1 MARKFP
7 NMPKQPSGAN
17 MMKQAQKMQQDML
30 ALQQEMEEREFDAA
44 AGGGVVKAIVTGK
57 KELRSVEI
65 APEAVDPDDI
75 EMLQDLIVA
84 AVNEAM
90 RKADSTMESEMSKI
104 TGGLNIPGL
113 M

>member
-1 MARKFP
+1 MTISP
-7 NMPKQPSGAN
+7 PLTIST
-17 MMKQAQKMQQDML
+17 
-30 ALQQEMEEREFDAA
+30 LQL
-44 AGGGVVKAIVTGK
+44 K

>member
-30 ALQQEMEEREFDAA
+30 ALQQEMEQREFDASS
-44 AGGGVVKAIVTGK
+44 GGGAVRAVVTGK
-57 KELRSVEI
+57 KELVSVEI
-65 APEAVDPDDI
+65 SPDALDPEEL
-75 EMLQDLIVA
+75 EMLQDMIVA
-84 AVNEAM
+84 AVNEAL
-90 RKADSTMESEMSKI
+90 RKADSTMDSEMSKI

-113 M
+113 I